1 VQQYFASENACNAN
15 TARYTFCAKPR
26 KNMKLPLLITLL
38 ATLLLSACTGL
49 SRPATTTAIANVTV
63 IDAINGARSNQTVIY
78 SGDKI
83 VAVQDAAMPYRATTT
98 IDGSGKY
105 LIPGLWDFHV
115 HLSYDDRFSES
126 MSALFLAYGITSVR
140 DTGGLLDKVLP
151 LVEVMRTEGALAP
164 RVFFAGPLLDGND
177 VVYDGNDRPE
187 IGVRNTSATQ
197 ARATIA
203 ELKARGVDFIKI
215 YEMVSPP
222 VFAAMVA
229 AAGELGLPIDSH
241 VPLSMRA
248 SVAGP
253 LVNSIEHLRNIEMD
267 CAADSKQLHAERLQ
281 LLSNE
286 QGISGYQLRSKL
298 HQLQRLPAIANYS
311 ATRCDKT
318 LDSLM
323 ATVQVPTLRLNTIT
337 RFPPAT
343 RQGWDQALALSPLS
357 VRQEWAAL
365 SERLTKDAASA
376 DKRFADW
383 SMFLTGRMYRKG
395 IPIAAGTDTPIGLSV
410 PGFSLHSELEML
422 VQAGLPPIEAIR
434 AATVR
439 PAQYFSLLGEMGSV
453 DVGKRADLVLL
464 DKNPLLDIR
473 HTRSIAAVVSKGMLV
488 PRD

>member
-1 VQQYFASENACNAN
+1 M
-15 TARYTFCAKPR
+15 KP
-26 KNMKLPLLITLL
+26 PLLYALL
-38 ATLLLSACTGL
+38 AVLLLQTCAHVSPNST
-49 SRPATTTAIANVTV
+49 STAIANVTV
-63 IDAINGARSNQTVIY
+63 IDAINGTRQKQTVIY

-83 VAVQDAAMPYRATTT
+83 IAVQDAALAYSADST

-126 MSALFLAYGITSVR
+126 MPAMFLNYGITSVR

-151 LVEVMRTEGALAP
+151 LVDVMRAEGALAP

-177 VVYDGNDRPE
+177 VVYDGNARPE
-187 IGVRNTSATQ
+187 IGVRNTSAAQ
-197 ARATIA
+197 ARATIT
-203 ELKARGVDFIKI
+203 ELKERGVDFIKI

-229 AAGELGLPIDSH
+229 AAGDLGLPIDSH

-253 LVNSIEHLRNIEMD
+253 LVDSIEHLRNIEMD
-267 CAADSKQLHAERLQ
+267 CASDSEQLHAERLRQ
-281 LLSNE
+281 LANK
-286 QGISGYQLRSKL
+286 QRISGYQLRSNL
-298 HQLQRLPAIANYS
+298 HQLQRLPAIDNYS
-311 ATRCDKT
+311 EQRCDQT

-323 ATVQVPTLRLNTIT
+323 ETVQVPTLRLNTIT
-337 RFPPAT
+337 RFPPSA
-343 RQGWDQALALSPLS
+343 RQGWDQALALSPPS
-357 VRQEWAAL
+357 VQLEWTPL
-365 SERLTKDAASA
+365 SERLAKGAASA
-376 DKRFADW
+376 DARFADW
-383 SMFLTGRMYRKG
+383 SVFLTGRMYRRG

-439 PAQYFSLLGEMGSV
+439 PAQYFSLQEEMGSI

-473 HTRSIAAVVSKGMLV
+473 HTRSIATVVSKGMLV